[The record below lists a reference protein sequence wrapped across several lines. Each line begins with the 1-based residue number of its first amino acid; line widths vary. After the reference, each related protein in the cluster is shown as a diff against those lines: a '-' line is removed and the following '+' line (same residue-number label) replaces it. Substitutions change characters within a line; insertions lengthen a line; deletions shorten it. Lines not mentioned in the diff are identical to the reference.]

1 MMNAHNGNRIGPADA
16 RRFFLPGYRIHPM
29 DFLLTLGAVALTTA
43 VLSLA
48 RSQLSTQVI
57 ALLYLLPVMLSA
69 TRWGLLPALA
79 ASLVSFFAFNFFF
92 LTPTYT
98 LAVSDPEE
106 LLALMVF
113 LIVAV
118 LLSQSVAAANMH
130 AAQAE
135 FREKEATTLY
145 TLTRALEAQSDW
157 KETLASISRIITE
170 AFNLSGCE
178 ILASPEKEPPASGD
192 LAFSVSSGD
201 ISSEHL
207 PEGNYKFGGPQGRP
221 PESVAGTGAAEVSD
235 EGLREVDI
243 PLAARQAPVGTLRLF
258 LRPSEAPPGPTTMR
272 LLTTFAAQVGLFIER
287 ARLAR
292 EAGRAQLLEE
302 SDRLKSALLSSVSHD
317 LRTPL
322 SAIKASATVLLKE
335 DQALDPTTRQ
345 DLLSAINEETDR
357 LNHLVG
363 DLLDMS
369 RIEAGALRLKRDW
382 CDMDELIRAVARRHG
397 VRAQFHW
404 APDLP
409 FVLADYVQID
419 RVMSNLLENAIRFAP
434 SQSSIDI
441 EVRTDERE
449 MTVSVTNPGPA
460 IPRRLH
466 PHLFD
471 KFYRISEER
480 SPGMGT
486 GLGLSICK
494 GIVEAHGGRI
504 WVESPVT
511 GDSGT
516 RFVFTLPMVDSS
528 ADDGE
533 QDDEEDEN
541 SHRG

>member
-29 DFLLTLGAVALTTA
+29 DFLLTLGAFALTTA

-207 PEGNYKFGGPQGRP
+207 PDGNYKFSGPQGRP

-235 EGLREVDI
+235 EGLR
-243 PLAARQAPVGTLRLF
+243 
-258 LRPSEAPPGPTTMR
+258 
-272 LLTTFAAQVGLFIER
+272 
-287 ARLAR
+287 
-292 EAGRAQLLEE
+292 
-302 SDRLKSALLSSVSHD
+302 
-317 LRTPL
+317 
-322 SAIKASATVLLKE
+322 
-335 DQALDPTTRQ
+335 
-345 DLLSAINEETDR
+345 
-357 LNHLVG
+357 
-363 DLLDMS
+363 
-369 RIEAGALRLKRDW
+369 
-382 CDMDELIRAVARRHG
+382 
-397 VRAQFHW
+397 
-404 APDLP
+404 
-409 FVLADYVQID
+409 
-419 RVMSNLLENAIRFAP
+419 
-434 SQSSIDI
+434 
-441 EVRTDERE
+441 
-449 MTVSVTNPGPA
+449 
-460 IPRRLH
+460 
-466 PHLFD
+466 
-471 KFYRISEER
+471 
-480 SPGMGT
+480 
-486 GLGLSICK
+486 
-494 GIVEAHGGRI
+494 
-504 WVESPVT
+504 
-511 GDSGT
+511 
-516 RFVFTLPMVDSS
+516 
-528 ADDGE
+528 
-533 QDDEEDEN
+533 
-541 SHRG
+541 